1 MRLLQGIELKNL
13 STIVESGLN
22 YGLLEI
28 TQTGLDKAILDA
40 TQPFREYLESEGIHD
55 YALQGQG
62 PDAKVVHPAFLV
74 QPDGNFLV
82 SGVSLY
88 RPQTKK
94 GDPRVWFSDLRKVAT
109 PGTVLCVFWH
119 GAGFVGID
127 LKTLDLKTTLN
138 SENDFSRTFSD
149 LFKARR
155 SVHEELLDLMKAI
168 NRKGWIKGIKS
179 GTTAVGHLLESELGI
194 PANSSKNPDYKGIE
208 IKSSAAQAANGGRVN
223 LFAKVP
229 TWPLS
234 PLKSSSQILE
244 KFGYSRGPDFKLYC
258 TVSAVTTNSQGLSFT
273 FDEKTSLLSE
283 TSTST
288 EYPTVA
294 NWEESVLLREL
305 VNKHAET
312 FWVKA
317 KSQKRT
323 DGTYFRYES
332 VTHTK
337 NPIISQFMPLIL
349 TGDITMD
356 HLIKRNSAGKTSEK
370 GPLFKIQAHKK
381 HLLFPTPK
389 NYSLVDATD

>member
-22 YGLLEI
+22 YGLIEI
-28 TQTGLDKAILDA
+28 THTGLNKAILDA
-40 TQPFREYLESEGIHD
+40 TQAFRLYLESEGIHD

-62 PDAKVVHPAFLV
+62 PEGKVVHPAILV

-82 SGVSLY
+82 SGASLY

-94 GDPRVWFSDLRKVAT
+94 GDPRVWFSGLRKIAT
-109 PGTVLCVFWH
+109 PGTVFCVFWH

-127 LKTLDLKTTLN
+127 LKTLDLESTLN

-155 SVHEELLDLMKAI
+155 SVHEELLELMKAI
-168 NRKGWIKGIKS
+168 SQKGWIKGIKS

-208 IKSSAAQAANGGRVN
+208 IKSSAAKAANGGRVN

-234 PLKSSSQILE
+234 PLKSSAQILD

-258 TVSAVTTNSQGLSFT
+258 TVSAVTVNSQGLSFT
-273 FDEKTSLLSE
+273 FDEKTSSLSE

-288 EYPTVA
+288 EYPIVA

-305 VNKHAET
+305 ENKHAET

-317 KSQKRT
+317 KSQRKA
-323 DGTYFRYES
+323 DGVYFRYES

-337 NPIISQFMPLIL
+337 NPILTQFMPLIL
-349 TGDITMD
+349 QGDITMD
-356 HLIKRNSAGKTSEK
+356 HLIKRNASGKTSEK
-370 GPLFKIQAHKK
+370 GPLFKIQAQKMD
-381 HLLFPTPK
+381 LLFPKPAKYDLITPG
-389 NYSLVDATD
+389 S